1 MLGFEDAPVVPFFRF
16 FLGGGGG
23 GGGGVALLKLNI
35 GQKCALIIRGLLG
48 GDTPQDFKPIAVDV
62 FTLLW
67 LPLAMYVI
75 ALVGT
80 AAGHKLY
87 ITISTASF

>member
-1 MLGFEDAPVVPFFRF
+1 MYL
-16 FLGGGGG
+16 
-23 GGGGVALLKLNI
+23 
-35 GQKCALIIRGLLG
+35 

-87 ITISTASF
+87 ITVSTASF